1 MLLQPRFEWLG
12 TLEQGLI
19 DIRSQAD
26 QVER

>member
-1 MLLQPRFEWLG
+1 MLLQPCIEGLG

-26 QVER
+26 QVDR